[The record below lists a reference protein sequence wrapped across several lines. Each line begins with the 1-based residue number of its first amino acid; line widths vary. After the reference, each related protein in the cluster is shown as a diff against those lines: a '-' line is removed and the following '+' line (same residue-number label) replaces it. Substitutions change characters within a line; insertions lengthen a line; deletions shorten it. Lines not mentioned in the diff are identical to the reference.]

1 MKKPTKGSYTKNPK
15 YKIIMPNGD
24 IKILRGVGRGDDGS
38 IISEYQ
44 YFEFPKSAGKKALEK
59 KQQEKMK
66 KSSGIKKSSSKK
78 K

>member
-15 YKIIMPNGD
+15 YKVILPNGD
-24 IKILRGVGRGDDGS
+24 IQILRGVTRENGS
-38 IISEYQ
+38 MIAEYE
-44 YFEFPKSAGKKALEK
+44 YFGFPKSAGKKALEK

-66 KSSGIKKSSSKK
+66 KSSSSMKKSSSKK